1 MRLQRLFGH
10 DGFAFGGMRMTAC
23 SGERLWRGLRGPSGP
38 HADVDGRQVS
48 VLVNNAGITRDT
60 LVLRMKVPHARRRS
74 CAAPSRSQ
82 QVHSKPRKAPRPR
95 SGAPLLN
102 PPPRP
107 LVMSTAAGRRPWTK
121 LFHPTLG
128 RLRTGRRRSTK
139 SIVCVV
145 PGAGGWP

>member
-74 CAAPSRSQ
+74 CAAPSCRQ
-82 QVHSKPRKAPRPR
+82 QVHAKPAEARDPALAPP
-95 SGAPLLN
+95 
-102 PPPRP
+102 
-107 LVMSTAAGRRPWTK
+107 
-121 LFHPTLG
+121 
-128 RLRTGRRRSTK
+128 
-139 SIVCVV
+139 C
-145 PGAGGWP
+145 